1 MLKTL
6 AGLSVVSLVALGC
19 GGGAAEGTKTTP
31 TGTDSSKPGAGPGD
45 SSFEIAPIAI
55 NGVMFEPEALGRP
68 GMPTVD
74 SKRPTTIDKQRKLV
88 DTAKDPVVKQAQ
100 AAVLATLLY
109 RKAKELK
116 GDEQSTI
123 LKDAR
128 QVLRDSAAA
137 ATSQPNGK
145 ADEITLRLMGTYDV
159 WLGDDFASAE
169 KNWGELV
176 TDAPKDK
183 EAGTFRTWWA
193 YSLLMEYKNADALD
207 AVKDQAVD
215 PKTPELD
222 YVIAWAKFR
231 TGDNAGAWQAILA
244 AWKGWNTGNKDLLE
258 RDVIVFAGRTGASL
272 ADATSAL
279 VDGRSKP
286 EQYEVLAKLGLQGYQ
301 FAGRWTDG
309 IAAIEKAFAV
319 AGSTVPVND
328 VPVLRYSEADYTVR
342 LDDPVKA
349 AAYAKQALD
358 ALPTCGQKCSNQD
371 KENIVESA
379 YIMGR
384 LFHIL
389 YATAHDDRYYQP
401 AHDLYAESIPL
412 IAMNDKMREE
422 AQKDQSFLEGSFKSM
437 KAGQGKYDPQ
447 AIGALLGRHNQEVQ
461 ACYERAL
468 AANPKLAGP
477 LVVNLDVDQ
486 NGVVKGVATQ
496 PNAGA
501 ADMAQVAG
509 CVKTDAQ
516 AWKLPAVANGKGTP
530 GTTRIKLTY
539 NTAPKK

>member
-1 MLKTL
+1 
-6 AGLSVVSLVALGC
+6 
-19 GGGAAEGTKTTP
+19 
-31 TGTDSSKPGAGPGD
+31 
-45 SSFEIAPIAI
+45 
-55 NGVMFEPEALGRP
+55 
-68 GMPTVD
+68 
-74 SKRPTTIDKQRKLV
+74 
-88 DTAKDPVVKQAQ
+88 
-100 AAVLATLLY
+100 VLATLLY
-109 RKAKELK
+109 RKAKDLK
-116 GDEQSTI
+116 GDEQTTI

-137 ATSQPNGK
+137 ATSQANGK
-145 ADEITLRLMGTYDV
+145 ADEITLRLIGTYDV
-159 WLGDDFASAE
+159 WLGDDYDSAA

-176 TDAPKDK
+176 VDAPKDK
-183 EAGTFRTWWA
+183 EAVTFRTWWA
-193 YSLLMEYKNADALD
+193 YSLLMEYKNAEALD
-207 AVKDQAVD
+207 AIKDQTVD

-244 AWKGWNTGNKDLLE
+244 AWKGWNSGNKDLLE
-258 RDVIVFAGRTGASL
+258 RDVIVFASRGGVSL
-272 ADATSAL
+272 ADTMSAL
-279 VDGRSKP
+279 VEGRSKA
-286 EQYEVLAKLGLQGYQ
+286 EQYEILAKLGLQGYQ
-301 FAGRWTDG
+301 FAGRWADG
-309 IAAIEKAFAV
+309 IDSIEKAFAV
-319 AGSTVPVND
+319 AAGSVPAND

-349 AAYAKQALD
+349 AAYAKQAID

-401 AHDLYAESIPL
+401 AHDLYQQSIPL
-412 IAMNDKMREE
+412 ISMNDKMREDG
-422 AQKDQSFLEGSFKSM
+422 QKDQAYLEGSFKSM

-468 AANPKLAGP
+468 AANPKLAGA

-486 NGVVKGVATQ
+486 NGAVKGVATQ

-501 ADMAQVAG
+501 QDMAQVAG
-509 CVKTDAQ
+509 CVATDAKS
-516 AWKLPAVANGKGTP
+516 WKLPAVANGKGAA

>member
-6 AGLSVVSLVALGC
+6 AGMSVVSLVALGC

-31 TGTDSSKPGAGPGD
+31 TGTDSSKPAGGPGD

-68 GMPTVD
+68 GMPMVD
-74 SKRPTTIDKQRKLV
+74 SKRPTTIDRQRKLV
-88 DTAKDPVVKQAQ
+88 DSTKDPVVKQAQ

-109 RKAKELK
+109 RKAKDLK

-128 QVLRDSAAA
+128 QVLRDSASA

-207 AVKDQAVD
+207 AVKDQTVD

-279 VDGRSKP
+279 VDGRSKA

-422 AQKDQSFLEGSFKSM
+422 AQKDQAFLEGSFRSM

-461 ACYERAL
+461 ACYERSL
-468 AANPKLAGP
+468 AANPKLSGP